1 MMLAGCLIGCDTG
14 SDGSSDGG
22 MGDIGSNNPDVY
34 SALGD
39 SITAG
44 GNGGGDPYP
53 PRLSAMTGKTV
64 VNRADSGKS
73 SGAGLGEVGDILIKD
88 KPAALLILLGAN
100 DVIGG
105 STPESIVAH
114 LRGIVQQAKAN
125 QTTPVV
131 ATMLP
136 MMYVHELWAGEARAL
151 SSLIRSMASSEGARL
166 VDLEA
171 EFGSGEGLMLDDG
184 LHPNEVG
191 NEVIAQAF
199 GDAL

>member
-105 STPESIVAH
+105 STPESIVAN